1 MQPFICFV
9 HIEKAGGIT
18 LHNVLH
24 QALPGYLTPHP
35 HPRFGEFF
43 SPDDLRFLKRF
54 FPLPVQGL
62 GGHRMASFMGYESVL
77 SQPVFYFT
85 FLRDPIKRYMSH
97 INWQISMMGMNWTME
112 SFLDD
117 PEKENYHAYRIAGVR
132 DREKALAEIRKFHF
146 VGLLEHYDESLVIL
160 RQRMGI
166 PNLDF
171 RYQKANTMTSTS
183 RVYQF
188 SEQSPAIQERIRQ
201 ANAIDLELYALAKEE
216 LYPRYRAEY
225 VGDLERDVAAFQ
237 ASKANFQHSTMHQ
250 LKRKG
255 STYLLR
261 KIVQPTMRRV
271 HGTHGVAPP
280 INPEKTF

>member
-1 MQPFICFV
+1 MQPFVCFV

-35 HPRFGEFF
+35 HPGFGEFF
-43 SPDDLRFLKRF
+43 SKDDLQFVNRY
-54 FPLPVQGL
+54 LPFKVQGL
-62 GGHRMASFMGYESVL
+62 GGHRMASFMDYESVL
-77 SQPVFYFT
+77 RQPIFYFT

-97 INWQISMMGMNWTME
+97 INWQISMMDMGWTME
-112 SFLDD
+112 SFLAD
-117 PEKENYHAYRIAGVR
+117 PEKENYHAYRIAGAR
-132 DREKALAEIRKFHF
+132 NREKALAEIRRFQF

-160 RQRMGI
+160 RQRLGI

-171 RYQKANTMTSTS
+171 RYQKANTMAQKS

-188 SEQSPAIQERIRQ
+188 SEQPAAIQERIRQ
-201 ANAIDLELYALAKEE
+201 ANSIDLELYELTREE

-225 VGDLERDVAAFQ
+225 QGDLERDVATFK
-237 ASKANFQHSTMHQ
+237 ASKANYQHKRIHQ
-250 LKRKG
+250 IKRKG
-255 STYLLR
+255 STFFLR
-261 KIVQPTMRRV
+261 KVVQPMMRRV